1 MRVAT
6 ITPTRGGH
14 RWVAEM
20 IYRDDWRG
28 ESGIYIACDS
38 ITEAQERLNNY
49 SCDVGLR
56 LSAWQSSP
64 LGIYATAEAVA

>member
-1 MRVAT
+1 MKAAT
-6 ITPTRGGH
+6 ITPTRSGN
-14 RWVAEM
+14 RWVAELVC
-20 IYRDDWRG
+20 RDDWRG

-38 ITEAQERLNNY
+38 IAEAQERLNNY